1 MYIHLYSNVLQ
12 RYGKNGKNTKKRT
25 FSVILFC
32 KSKNYRTFAA
42 DFGLRVCETVF

>member
-1 MYIHLYSNVLQ
+1 MYIHLIFKRSAKVRKKWQ
-12 RYGKNGKNTKKRT
+12 KHKKRT